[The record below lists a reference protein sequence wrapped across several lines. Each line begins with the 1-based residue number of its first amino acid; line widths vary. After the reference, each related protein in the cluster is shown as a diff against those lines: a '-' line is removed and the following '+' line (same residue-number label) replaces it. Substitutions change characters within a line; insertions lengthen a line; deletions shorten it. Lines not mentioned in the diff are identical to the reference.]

1 MSISLYNLGQEYT
14 QVMNM
19 LEDGEDNQAI
29 IDTLESIGEEI
40 AVKARNIAVV
50 LSNYDSNINI
60 LDEEIKRLQE
70 RKKREKAKQEHLKSY
85 LKENMERTGQTKI
98 VTPTHSISLKK
109 NPHAVVVTDESLIDN
124 RFYNI
129 IPENYVLDK
138 NRLKEALKQ
147 GEQIEGAR
155 LEQGTSLSIK

>member
-1 MSISLYNLGQEYT
+1 MKLYELGQAYT

-40 AVKARNIAVV
+40 ALKARNIAVV

-60 LDEEIKRLQE
+60 LDEEIKRLQA
-70 RKKREKAKQEHLKSY
+70 RKKHEQSKQEYLKSY
-85 LKENMERTGQTKI
+85 LKENMERIGKTKV
-98 VTPTHSISLKK
+98 VTPTHTISIRK
-109 NPHAVVVTDESLIDN
+109 NPHKLIIEDENAIPAK
-124 RFYNI
+124 FQVI
-129 IPENYVLDK
+129 IPQTYKIDTAT
-138 NRLKEALKQ
+138 LKEALKQ